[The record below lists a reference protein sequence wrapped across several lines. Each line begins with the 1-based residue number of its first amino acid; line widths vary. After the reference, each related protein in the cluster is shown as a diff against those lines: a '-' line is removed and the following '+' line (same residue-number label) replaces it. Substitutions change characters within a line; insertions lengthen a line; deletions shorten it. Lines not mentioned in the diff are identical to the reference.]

1 MHVCMCVH
9 VHMHVWVCE
18 CARTR
23 VCMYVDVR
31 AHTCAHVC
39 GCAHAC
45 VRVHAHAHVCVRV
58 HMHACMYAC
67 VWIVCAHARVC
78 VRRRARGEASA
89 LGVTCSISSCAYV
102 VCCFVPLSL
111 KNDSV
116 FPKEQDG
123 AGRSWSC
130 SHSAMC
136 PEPITLA
143 QPGCDHCPAGQK
155 LPMAIKQP
163 RPIQGAS
170 AALQSASDASFEKP
184 SLTAPPTVTS
194 ASRSPLTWLYF
205 LCSVS
210 RHLKLR
216 C

>member
-1 MHVCMCVH
+1 M
-9 VHMHVWVCE
+9 
-18 CARTR
+18 
-23 VCMYVDVR
+23 
-31 AHTCAHVC
+31 
-39 GCAHAC
+39 
-45 VRVHAHAHVCVRV
+45 
-58 HMHACMYAC
+58 
-67 VWIVCAHARVC
+67 CAHARVHICRCACTHVCTCVWMCARMCTCARACAC
-78 VRRRARGEASA
+78 VRACSYARVHVC
-89 LGVTCSISSCAYV
+89 LCVDCVCSCARVCAAGGTGRSVGAGRDLQHFLLRVYA

-111 KNDSV
+111 KHDSV

-143 QPGCDHCPAGQK
+143 QPGCDHCRAGRK

-163 RPIQGAS
+163 CRIQGAS

-205 LCSVS
+205 LRSVS